1 MYKMN
6 TPKLTINIYA
16 VKSLDKT
23 YYTCHDLKSTSNLIA
38 LLLKEEVRYINVYL
52 EFKDYLLMVPCSFA
66 TKMTKE
72 TIRHQLNET
81 YNRLLQAYEQKDFDF
96 YQLEMT
102 LQEGKTQAQ
111 EKYANL
117 SLSDFEVIY
126 GNETRKIIDLK
137 LNRQKGMIV

>member
-1 MYKMN
+1 MN
-6 TPKLTINIYA
+6 TPKLTISIIE
-16 VKSLDKT
+16 VTLKDKT
-23 YYTCHDLKSTSNLIA
+23 YYTCHDLKSASNLIT
-38 LLLKEEVRYINVYL
+38 LLLEEGVRYIFVCL
-52 EFKDYLLMVPCSFA
+52 DFKDYLVSVHCSFA
-66 TKMTKE
+66 TKMSKE
-72 TIRHQLNET
+72 TIHHQLNET

-102 LQEGKTQAQ
+102 LQEGKKQAQ
-111 EKYANL
+111 EKYTNL

>member
-1 MYKMN
+1 MN
-6 TPKLTINIYA
+6 TPKLTINII
-16 VKSLDKT
+16 VVSMEHEMT
-23 YYTCHDLKSTSNLIA
+23 YSCHDLKSATNLIT
-38 LLLKEEVRYINVYL
+38 LLLKEGVRYINVYL
-52 EFKDYLLMVPCSFA
+52 DFKDYLLSVPCSFA

-72 TIRHQLNET
+72 TIHQQLNET

-102 LQEGKTQAQ
+102 LQEGKKQAQ

-137 LNRQKGMIV
+137 LNKQKGMIV